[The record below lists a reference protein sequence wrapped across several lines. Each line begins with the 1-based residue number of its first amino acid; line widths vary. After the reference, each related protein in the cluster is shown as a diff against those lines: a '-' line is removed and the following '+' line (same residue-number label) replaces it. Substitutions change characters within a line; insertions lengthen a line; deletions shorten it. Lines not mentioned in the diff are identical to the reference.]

1 MPFRARSN
9 ITMTVSVLFA
19 SMVLIGVPALGQEVG
34 TAAAVNPQSH
44 GTPPGGEIRV
54 LRLGAQIVHKE
65 RIQTTS
71 SGSVQVLFADKTTL
85 NVGPNSNLIIDTF
98 VYDPTAGTGEMA
110 VSLTKG
116 ALRFVGGQL
125 SHQGAAT
132 VNTPTATIGIRG
144 GTATIAYGQGSTR
157 VINHFGSQVV
167 NNRCGSVAI
176 RRPDFAVTVMDQGTC
191 PSKDLERASQAEIN
205 YYLALLTSKPG
216 QTGGA
221 YVAPSEK
228 QVDEFGIGQSYG
240 PDTLPIQPQTTNI
253 ESQAFDIIVQA
264 QHATARHQLPA
275 PVQPKP
281 PAPPK
286 PPPPKPPPPKPPPPK
301 PPPPKPPPPKPPP
314 PCGHC

>member
-1 MPFRARSN
+1 MPFRSRST
-9 ITMTVSVLFA
+9 IAVALLFA
-19 SMVLIGVPALGQEVG
+19 STVLVAMPALAQEVG

-44 GTPPGGEIRV
+44 GTPPSGETQV
-54 LRLGAQIVHKE
+54 LRIGARIVHKE

-98 VYDPTAGTGEMA
+98 IYDPAAGTGEMA

-144 GTATIAYGQGSTR
+144 GIATIAYGQGGTR

-176 RRPDFAVTVMDQGTC
+176 RRPDFALTVMDQNTC
-191 PSKDLERASQAEIN
+191 SPEGLQRASQTEIN

-221 YVAPSEK
+221 HVIPSKK
-228 QVDEFGIGQSYG
+228 QVDQFGIGQSY

-264 QHATARHQLPA
+264 QHATARHQLPT
-275 PVQPKP
+275 PVQLKP
-281 PAPPK
+281 PPPPKAPPPPK
-286 PPPPKPPPPKPPPPK
+286 PPPKPPPPKPPP
-301 PPPPKPPPPKPPP
+301 
-314 PCGHC
+314 CEHC

>member
-1 MPFRARSN
+1 MPFRSRSN
-9 ITMTVSVLFA
+9 VTITLLFA
-19 SMVLIGVPALGQEVG
+19 STVLVATPALAQEVG

-44 GTPPGGEIRV
+44 GTPPSGETQV
-54 LRLGAQIVHKE
+54 LRIGARIVHKE

-71 SGSVQVLFADKTTL
+71 NGSVQVLFADKTTL

-98 VYDPTAGTGEMA
+98 LYDPAAGTGEMA

-132 VNTPTATIGIRG
+132 INTPTATIGIRG
-144 GTATIAYGQGSTR
+144 GTLTIAYGQGRTR

-176 RRPDFAVTVMDQGTC
+176 RRPDFAVTVTDQNNC
-191 PSKDLERASQAEIN
+191 PSEGLERASQAEIN

-221 YVAPSEK
+221 HVIPSEK
-228 QVDEFGIGQSYG
+228 QVDQFGVGQSYG
-240 PDTLPIQPQTTNI
+240 PNTPPVQPQTTNI
-253 ESQAFDIIVQA
+253 ESQVFDIIVQA
-264 QHATARHQLPA
+264 QHATARHQLPP

-281 PAPPK
+281 P
-286 PPPPKPPPPKPPPPK
+286 PPPKPPKPPK
-301 PPPPKPPPPKPPP
+301 PP